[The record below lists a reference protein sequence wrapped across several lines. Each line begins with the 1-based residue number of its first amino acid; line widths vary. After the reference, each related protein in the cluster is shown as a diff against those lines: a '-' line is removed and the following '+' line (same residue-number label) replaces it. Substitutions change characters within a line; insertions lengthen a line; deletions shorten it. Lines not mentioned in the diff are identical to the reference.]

1 MANERIFIKIIKQD
15 LNWHYLFVL
24 ISAIYN
30 NWSDYD
36 KELEKKL
43 NDLLNFLDNKID
55 LPKNSRDI

>member
-1 MANERIFIKIIKQD
+1 MANERIVIKRIKQD
-15 LNWHYLFVL
+15 FNLHYLFVL